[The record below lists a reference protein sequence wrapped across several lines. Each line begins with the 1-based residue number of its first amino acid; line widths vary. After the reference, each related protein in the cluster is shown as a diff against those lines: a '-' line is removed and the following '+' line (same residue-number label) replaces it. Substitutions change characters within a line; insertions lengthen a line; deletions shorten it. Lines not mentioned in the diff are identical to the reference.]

1 MINLVSILKSR
12 DITLPTNVCIVKA
25 MVFPPVV
32 MYWCK
37 SWTTKKNECWIID
50 AFKLWYREGSLES
63 LEQQG
68 DQTSQSQRK
77 STLIHW
83 KDWCWSWSSN
93 TLAAWFEELTHWK
106 RPWCWECWGQEEK
119 WAAGDEMVGWHHW
132 LYWNEFEQS
141 LVDGEG
147 QASPVCCSLW
157 GWNSQTQVCDWTTT
171 TWGVKMTRQKT
182 KRKKTDNRHRPTGSG
197 WWRHRLPQIQ
207 QHLLQT
213 TNKFFL
219 YKENHSEVYQ

>member
-37 SWTTKKNECWIID
+37 SWTIKKNERWIID
-50 AFKLWYREGSLES
+50 AFKLWYREDSLES

-77 STLIHW
+77 LTLIHW

-93 TLAAWFEELTHWK
+93 TLATWFEELTYWK

-119 WAAGDEMVGWHHW
+119 WAAGDKMVGWHHW
-132 LYWNEFEQS
+132 LYWHEFEQS

-147 QASPVCCSLW
+147 QASLVCCSPWGCKESDTNLW
-157 GWNSQTQVCDWTTT
+157 LNNNNMRSRNDMAENQE
-171 TWGVKMTRQKT
+171 
-182 KRKKTDNRHRPTGSG
+182 KKKKNR
-197 WWRHRLPQIQ
+197 
-207 QHLLQT
+207 
-213 TNKFFL
+213 
-219 YKENHSEVYQ
+219 

>member
-1 MINLVSILKSR
+1 MTDFIFLGSKITADSDCSHEIKRHLLFGRKAMINLVSILKSR
-12 DITLPTNVCIVKA
+12 DITLLTNVCIVKA

-50 AFKLWYREGSLES
+50 VFKLWYREDSLES

-132 LYWNEFEQS
+132 LYWHEFEQS
-141 LVDGEG
+141 LVDGETG
-147 QASPVCCSLW
+147 KP
-157 GWNSQTQVCDWTTT
+157 
-171 TWGVKMTRQKT
+171 GVLQSM
-182 KRKKTDNRHRPTGSG
+182 
-197 WWRHRLPQIQ
+197 RL
-207 QHLLQT
+207 
-213 TNKFFL
+213 K
-219 YKENHSEVYQ
+219 